1 MPSRTKMIINS
12 MRYVT
17 ERPSLLRKFFAPK
30 VGRGK
35 TIWPLT
41 DKQLLRYGFWWDFDG
56 VFTKEEGDF
65 FKYQLQLNAG
75 KIPST
80 LALWRKTIGGTHA
93 TLTSMSYFCL
103 STTMLYWEHVPNS
116 VFACLNT
123 SSSCCSDAGIGSDE
137 RFAAANVW

>member
-1 MPSRTKMIINS
+1 MIINS

-93 TLTSMSYFCL
+93 TLTSMYIPVATEPDVEIFQQAL
-103 STTMLYWEHVPNS
+103 KT
-116 VFACLNT
+116 A
-123 SSSCCSDAGIGSDE
+123 IDE
-137 RFAAANVW
+137 IP

>member
-1 MPSRTKMIINS
+1 MPSRTKTIINS

-93 TLTSMSYFCL
+93 TLTSMYIPVATEPDVEIFQQAL
-103 STTMLYWEHVPNS
+103 KT
-116 VFACLNT
+116 A
-123 SSSCCSDAGIGSDE
+123 IDE
-137 RFAAANVW
+137 IP